1 MTQQTVTLQV
11 NNSNN
16 HSNEAR
22 SQQSP
27 LSSRLTK
34 RQSVDSGIHLGGTTG
49 VQTSDSLPSLRVS
62 TRNKTV
68 SGGRE
73 TPKLSR

>member
-1 MTQQTVTLQV
+1 MTQQSIQLQAS
-11 NNSNN
+11 NS
-16 HSNEAR
+16 HSGDVR

-27 LSSRLTK
+27 ISSRLTK

-49 VQTSDSLPSLRVS
+49 VQTSDSLPSLRAN
-62 TRNKTV
+62 TRNKTNT
-68 SGGRE
+68 SGGRD